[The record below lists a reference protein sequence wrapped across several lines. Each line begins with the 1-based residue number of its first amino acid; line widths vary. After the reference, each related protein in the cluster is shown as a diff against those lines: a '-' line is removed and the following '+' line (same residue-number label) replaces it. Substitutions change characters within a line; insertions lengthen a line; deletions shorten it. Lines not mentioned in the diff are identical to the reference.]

1 LKVRLTPRAE
11 HQLASLPEP
20 AARRVVRSLRLLQAT
35 PKIGRPYPDDS
46 EFRGLFYKIVVV
58 RARRWA
64 YRVTYEIRSDELVVM
79 YLYPSGYPVTHPDL
93 AGLPDE
99 D

>member
-1 LKVRLTPRAE
+1 MPN
-11 HQLASLPEP
+11 
-20 AARRVVRSLRLLQAT
+20 
-35 PKIGRPYPDDS
+35 IGRRYPDDS

-64 YRVTYEIRSDELVVM
+64 YRVTYEVRSGELVVM
-79 YLYPSGYPVTHPDL
+79 YLYPSGYPATHLDL
-93 AGLPDE
+93 ARMPDE

>member
-1 LKVRLTPRAE
+1 M
-11 HQLASLPEP
+11 
-20 AARRVVRSLRLLQAT
+20 
-35 PKIGRPYPDDS
+35 PKIGRRYPDDS

-64 YRVTYEIRSDELVVM
+64 YRVTYEIRSGELVVM
-79 YLYPSGYPVTHPDL
+79 YLYPSGYPATHLDL
-93 AGLPDE
+93 ARMPAE